1 MKNSPQLKDGT
12 ARSGQ
17 YDGNNDDGY
26 LFGSAESTASNS
38 PITMAHIDSR
48 PSPHS
53 SGVSPQGTR
62 STSPAPMTGFVSG
75 TSSMYPYHMHGGFS
89 FNDAHAA
96 TAIRG

>member
-17 YDGNNDDGY
+17 FDGNNDDGY
-26 LFGSAESTASNS
+26 LFGSVDTTASNS
-38 PITMAHIDSR
+38 PITMAPMDKR
-48 PSPHS
+48 PSPKA

-75 TSSMYPYHMHGGFS
+75 TSPMYSHHMHGGFS
-89 FNDAHAA
+89 FNDTHAA